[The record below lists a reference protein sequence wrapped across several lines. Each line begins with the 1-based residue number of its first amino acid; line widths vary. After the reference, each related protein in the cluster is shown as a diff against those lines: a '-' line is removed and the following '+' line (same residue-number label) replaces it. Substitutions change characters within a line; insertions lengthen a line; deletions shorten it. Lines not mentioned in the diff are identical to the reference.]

1 MSTTQSAI
9 VAKAST
15 AQRAN
20 GARKKSAQT
29 TTATSAIVATTI
41 TAQQAN
47 GTREKS
53 EPTADQQKTLRDA
66 KALFLKQVKSGA
78 NNRENVF
85 TTLDNLRPFMDIPQ
99 TITAEFRPDYMG
111 ILADIVGKEKAYFKG
126 CSGLHYLTDKVEYT
140 QAEFKVYRY
149 AYNLIRDWFKV
160 RGLIISAQRGATSKS
175 TAQTQEGASAQASHA
190 SPIEVVTQA
199 VELLKEYEDSELLPP
214 AVRDCVARF
223 IVAFTKAKK

>member
-1 MSTTQSAI
+1 MATTTTTQTASVNSAI
-9 VAKAST
+9 VATAVS

-20 GARKKSAQT
+20 GARKKSA
-29 TTATSAIVATTI
+29 
-41 TAQQAN
+41 
-47 GTREKS
+47 
-53 EPTADQQKTLRDA
+53 PADEQQKTLREA

-85 TTLDNLRPFMDIPQ
+85 DSLDKMRAFMNIPH

-126 CSGLHYLTDKVEYT
+126 CSGLHYLTDKVEYS

-149 AYNLIRDWFKV
+149 AYNLIREWFKA
-160 RGLIISAQRGATSKS
+160 RGLIISAQRGATSKD
-175 TAQTQEGASAQASHA
+175 TTQAQEGASAQASQA
-190 SPIEVVTQA
+190 SPIETVTNA
-199 VELLKEYEDSELLPP
+199 VELLKEYEDNELLPP